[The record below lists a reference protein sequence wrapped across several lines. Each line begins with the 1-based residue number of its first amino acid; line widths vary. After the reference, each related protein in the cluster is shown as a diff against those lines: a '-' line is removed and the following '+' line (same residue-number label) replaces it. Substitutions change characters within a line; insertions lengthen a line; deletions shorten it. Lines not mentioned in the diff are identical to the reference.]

1 VDDYAKYRP
10 RYPEG
15 LVDVLARHAGLTPAS
30 VVADVGAGT
39 GIATAL
45 LLAHGCTVLAVE
57 PNADMRDAA
66 ARELGPRYPAA
77 FRAVDGR
84 AEATTLA
91 AHTVDVVVCAQAFHW
106 FDRAAAAI
114 EFTRILRPGGRV
126 AAIWNE
132 RRRSTTP
139 FLTGYDELLSRHGTD
154 YREIAH
160 GRRPIDVE
168 QLATLFGGPAE
179 RYVLPNVQVLDW
191 TGLRGRAMSAS
202 YVPLPGQP
210 GHDALFAGL
219 RALYDRCQEHGV
231 VRIEYET
238 EIYVVTLPV

>member
-45 LLAHGCTVLAVE
+45 LLAHGCTVLAVV
-57 PNADMRDAA
+57 PNADMRAAA
-66 ARELGPRYPAA
+66 ARALGPGAP
-77 FRAVDGR
+77 
-84 AEATTLA
+84 
-91 AHTVDVVVCAQAFHW
+91 
-106 FDRAAAAI
+106 
-114 EFTRILRPGGRV
+114 V

-160 GRRPIDVE
+160 SRRPIDVE